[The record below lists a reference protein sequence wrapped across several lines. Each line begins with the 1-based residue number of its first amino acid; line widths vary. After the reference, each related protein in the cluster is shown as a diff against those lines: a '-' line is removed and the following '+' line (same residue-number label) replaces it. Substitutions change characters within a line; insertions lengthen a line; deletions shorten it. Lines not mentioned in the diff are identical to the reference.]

1 MSTAAGDAAYEA
13 LALKCGR
20 REAELGEARQEASG
34 LHRRLGALQM
44 KLRTTEE
51 RLSNLSNSQVAL
63 GLDVESLA
71 KELAARSE
79 SLREESRRGEAA
91 RARCA
96 ELEAELSGRE
106 ERSGD
111 WDAARARLDA
121 QAADLKA
128 AHRDLR
134 LQEEALER
142 ARADAK
148 GARAEVQA
156 REGRISE
163 LEMTAAA
170 VRREE
175 GERRRETEERG
186 AGELRPR
193 RGRCCGRRAPPASR
207 CLPRGRQ
214 RRTVIP
220 SLTPYT

>member
-1 MSTAAGDAAYEA
+1 MQELADKQATLEERAREANAAAQDLEDARGRAAELEAALQERERESEEHLGALVGTAVGDAAYEA

-71 KELAARSE
+71 KELATRSE

-142 ARADAK
+142 P
-148 GARAEVQA
+148 G
-156 REGRISE
+156 
-163 LEMTAAA
+163 
-170 VRREE
+170 
-175 GERRRETEERG
+175 
-186 AGELRPR
+186 
-193 RGRCCGRRAPPASR
+193 
-207 CLPRGRQ
+207 
-214 RRTVIP
+214 
-220 SLTPYT
+220 